1 MKHLII
7 GGLTASLLALPG
19 CYGMTRQE
27 SMVVGGLSGAAL
39 GIATADV
46 FNANRNWTVVAA
58 LAGAAAGSQ
67 VAVNQKTN
75 ECAYAR
81 ADGRYD
87 VRRCN

>member
-27 SMVVGGLSGAAL
+27 SMVVGGLTGAAL
-39 GIATADV
+39 GVVTADMLD
-46 FNANRNWTVVAA
+46 ANRNWTIIAA
-58 LAGAAAGSQ
+58 LAGAAVGTQ
-67 VAVNQKTN
+67 VAVNNATN

-81 ADGRYD
+81 ADGRYT
-87 VRRCN
+87 VRPCY